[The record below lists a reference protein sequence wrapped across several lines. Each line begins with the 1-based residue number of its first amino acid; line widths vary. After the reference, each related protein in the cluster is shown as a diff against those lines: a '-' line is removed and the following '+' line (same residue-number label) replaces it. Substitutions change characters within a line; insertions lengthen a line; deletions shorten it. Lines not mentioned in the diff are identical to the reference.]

1 MTTRK
6 DSFHHFV
13 ARALF
18 VAKRARPDIQPT
30 VAFLC
35 TRVQKPTKEDWYKLI
50 RMVKYLQGTQEY
62 CLILRADSLSVVKWY
77 ADAAFDV
84 HQDMKSHSGVVMT
97 MGKGAIISS
106 SRKQKL
112 NTRSSTEAELVA
124 ADDALTSIMWT
135 KLFMKEQGYS
145 PKVVLNQDNMSTMQL
160 QKNGKA
166 SSHQRTRHINIR
178 FFTIK
183 DHLDKKEFDLE
194 YCPTDKMQA
203 DFMSKPLQG
212 KPFLRNR
219 KDHHGHVIIVMII
232 YFTYL

>member
-1 MTTRK
+1 MHQSPDDKRK

-18 VAKRARPDIQPT
+18 VAKRARLDIQPT
-30 VAFLC
+30 IAFLC
-35 TRVQKPTKEDWYKLI
+35 MRVQKPMEEDWYKLI
-50 RMVKYLQGTQEY
+50 RMMKYLHGTQEY
-62 CLILRADSLSVVKWY
+62 CLILKADSLSVVKWY
-77 ADAAFDV
+77 ADAAFAV
-84 HQDMKSHSGVVMT
+84 HQDMKSHSGIMMT
-97 MGKGAIISS
+97 MGKGAVISS

-135 KLFMKEQGYS
+135 KLFLQEQGYNL
-145 PKVVLNQDNMSTMQL
+145 KVILNQDNMSTIQL

-166 SSHQRTRHINIR
+166 SSHQRTRHIDIR

-183 DHLDKKEFDLE
+183 DHLDNKEFELE
-194 YCPTDKMQA
+194 YCPTDKMHA

-212 KPFLRNR
+212 KQFLHNR
-219 KDHHGHVIIVMII
+219 KNIMGM
-232 YFTYL
+232 